1 MGARVWPIALA
12 RATVPATAK
21 EGPMIHMPVHRR
33 RFLQGAGAFA
43 AATTVPL
50 ARLFAQAAAE
60 LPSVAI
66 PPPISQAERLQ
77 RIARARALMARNGI
91 GAIIVESGSSLD
103 YLTGVQWHRSERLT
117 AAVIPAS
124 GDPIIVTPFFERPSV
139 AETLAVPAEIR
150 TWNED
155 EEPLKLVADFLR
167 ERGVA
172 AAPVGFEE
180 TDRYFI
186 FDRLGQQLPGL
197 KAVSAN
203 PVVRTLRMIKSPA
216 ELALMQAAND
226 ITIRAMR
233 HAGEAARA
241 GMTPADFSA
250 AIDAAT
256 AKLGGSPEFALVLID
271 EASALPHGSN
281 KPQHAR
287 NGSTILFDCG
297 CTVHGYQSDISR
309 TFVFGAQPSAE
320 QRKVWNQVHEGQQIA
335 IRAAKIGAPAGSVDD
350 AVRRAYE
357 SWGYG
362 PGYKLPGMSHR
373 TGHGIG
379 MDGHEPVN
387 LVHGEATPLAPGMCF
402 SDEPGIYIPGKFGI
416 RLEDCWHMTEAGPR
430 FFTQPP
436 PSLDQPWGQIA

>member
-1 MGARVWPIALA
+1 MIQRRSFLVGSAALA
-12 RATVPATAK
+12 AAIT
-21 EGPMIHMPVHRR
+21 MPISRVI
-33 RFLQGAGAFA
+33 A
-43 AATTVPL
+43 
-50 ARLFAQAAAE
+50 AAAE
-60 LPSVAI
+60 ALKPVPL

-77 RIARARALMARNGI
+77 RLARARQLMQRNGI
-91 GAIIVESGSSLD
+91 GSVIVESGSSLD

-117 AAVIPAS
+117 AAVIPAQ

-155 EEPLKLVADFLR
+155 EDPLKLVADFLR

-186 FDRLGQQLPGL
+186 VDRLGQQLPGL
-197 KAVSAN
+197 KSVSAN
-203 PVVRTLRMIKSPA
+203 PVVRALRLIKSPA
-216 ELALMQAAND
+216 ELALMQTAND
-226 ITIRAMR
+226 ITLKAMR
-233 HAGEAARA
+233 HAGEAARS
-241 GMTPADFSA
+241 GMTPADFGA

-256 AKLGGSPEFALVLID
+256 TALGGSPEFSLVLID
-271 EASALPHGSN
+271 EASALPHGSK
-281 KPQHAR
+281 KPQIVKP
-287 NGSTILFDCG
+287 GSTILFDCG

-309 TFVFGAQPSAE
+309 TFVFGTPSAD

-350 AVRRAYE
+350 AVRAAYE

-362 PGYKLPGMSHR
+362 PGYKLPGLPHR

-379 MDGHEPVN
+379 MDGHEPAY
-387 LVHGEATPLAPGMCF
+387 LVHGDMTPLAPGMCF

-416 RLEDCWHMTEAGPR
+416 RLEDCWHMTTSGPK

-436 PSLDQPWGQIA
+436 PSIDRPFG

>member
-1 MGARVWPIALA
+1 MIQRRSFLA
-12 RATVPATAK
+12 
-21 EGPMIHMPVHRR
+21 
-33 RFLQGAGAFA
+33 GAGAVA
-43 AATTVPL
+43 AAMTLPFERVL
-50 ARLFAQAAAE
+50 AAAAE
-60 LPSVAI
+60 ALKPVPL

-77 RIARARALMARNGI
+77 RIAKARALMQKTGI
-91 GAIIVESGSSLD
+91 GSIIVESGSSLD

-117 AAVIPAS
+117 AAVIPAT
-124 GDPIIVTPFFERPSV
+124 GDPIIVTPFFEKPSV
-139 AETLAVPAEIR
+139 AETLAIPAEIR

-186 FDRLGQQLPGL
+186 FDRLSQQLPGL

-203 PVVRTLRMIKSPA
+203 PVVRTLRMLKSPA

-233 HAGEAARA
+233 HAGEATRT
-241 GMTPADFSA
+241 GMTPADFGA

-256 AKLGGSPEFALVLID
+256 STLGGSPEFALVLID
-271 EASALPHGSN
+271 EASALPHGSH
-281 KPQHAR
+281 KPQIVKR
-287 NGSTILFDCG
+287 GSTILFDCG

-309 TFVFGAQPSAE
+309 TFVFGQPSAE
-320 QRKVWNQVHEGQQIA
+320 QRKVWDQVHEGQQIA

-350 AVRRAYE
+350 AVRAAYE

-362 PGYKLPGMSHR
+362 PGYKLPGLSHR

-387 LVHGEATPLAPGMCF
+387 LVHGEMTPLAPGMCF
-402 SDEPGIYIPGKFGI
+402 SDEPGIYIPGKFGV
-416 RLEDCWHMTEAGPR
+416 RLEDCWHMTETGPK

-436 PSLDQPWGQIA
+436 PSIDRPFG

>member
-1 MGARVWPIALA
+1 MIQRRSFLVGTAAL
-12 RATVPATAK
+12 
-21 EGPMIHMPVHRR
+21 
-33 RFLQGAGAFA
+33 A
-43 AATTVPL
+43 AATTVPMSRVL
-50 ARLFAQAAAE
+50 GAAAE
-60 LPSVAI
+60 ALKPVPL

-77 RIARARALMARNGI
+77 RLAKARQLMQENGI
-91 GAIIVESGSSLD
+91 GSVIVESGSSLD

-117 AAVIPAS
+117 AAVIPAQ

-155 EEPLKLVADFLR
+155 EDPLKLVADFLR
-167 ERGVA
+167 GKGVA

-186 FDRLGQQLPGL
+186 VDRLRQQLPGI
-197 KAVSAN
+197 KSVSAN
-203 PVVRTLRMIKSPA
+203 PVVRALRLIKSPA
-216 ELALMQAAND
+216 ELALMQTAND
-226 ITIRAMR
+226 ITLRAMR

-241 GMTPADFSA
+241 GMTPADFGA

-256 AKLGGSPEFALVLID
+256 AALGGSPEFSLVLID
-271 EASALPHGSN
+271 EASALPHGSK
-281 KPQHAR
+281 KPQIVKR
-287 NGSTILFDCG
+287 GSTVLFDCG

-309 TFVFGAQPSAE
+309 TFVYGAAPTAE

-335 IRAAKIGAPAGSVDD
+335 IRAARIGAPAGSVDD
-350 AVRRAYE
+350 AVRAAYE

-362 PGYKLPGMSHR
+362 PGYKLPGMPHR

-379 MDGHEPVN
+379 MDGHEPAY
-387 LVHGEATPLAPGMCF
+387 LVHGDMTPLAPGMCF

-416 RLEDCWHMTEAGPR
+416 RLEDCWHMTGSGPK
-430 FFTQPP
+430 FFTEPP
-436 PSLDQPWGQIA
+436 PSIDRPFG